1 MSPFPPAAPGPGIDP
16 SPADDRD
23 RDVLTGLLTRPALH
37 RLLGQA
43 LLAGGRAAH
52 RPALLALDLDRFQAI
67 NDATGIATGDGVLS
81 RVARRIT
88 GAVPPGAEV
97 ARISGDEF
105 AVLLPDGRPADAVAA
120 RLLELI
126 GRPYA
131 VRGHAVVLSV
141 SIGVAEAE
149 AGQHDADA
157 LLRAANIALHRSEAT
172 GKNRWCR
179 FEPWMQSQAQ
189 ARQALETDLRAALA
203 LNKLALQRNLGV
215 DQLALHYQPQ
225 VSVDG
230 QVLLGFEA
238 LVRWQRPQ
246 HGWVGPA
253 QFIPL
258 AEEIGLI
265 GLLGDWVLHTA
276 CRAAASWP
284 LPPGGRPLRVSV
296 NISAL
301 QLRERRALVGSVADA
316 LASSGLAADR
326 LEIEITESA
335 LIGDVLETLQ
345 AIRGLGVHLSL
356 DDFGTGYSSLS
367 QLARFP
373 FDGLKIDHS
382 FVHHLPD
389 GSEADPRV
397 AELSARM
404 LQAIAALGNSLG
416 MSTVAEGVETALQA
430 GLVGQAGVTAMQ
442 GYLIARATPEHD
454 VPALILRLQ
463 HAAQAAQRSTP

>member
-1 MSPFPPAAPGPGIDP
+1 M
-16 SPADDRD
+16 
-23 RDVLTGLLTRPALH
+23 
-37 RLLGQA
+37 
-43 LLAGGRAAH
+43 LAGGRAAH
-52 RPALLALDLDRFQAI
+52 QPALLALDLDRFQAI

-81 RVARRIT
+81 PVARRIT
-88 GAVPPGAEV
+88 GAVPPGAQV

-105 AVLLPDGRPADAVAA
+105 AVLLPDGRGADAVAA

-126 GRPYA
+126 GRPSA
-131 VRGHAVVLSV
+131 VLGHAVVLSV

-157 LLRAANIALHRSEAT
+157 LLRAASIALHRSEAM

-179 FEPWMQSQAQ
+179 FESWMQSQAQ

-203 LNKLALQRNLGV
+203 LNKLALRRSMGV
-215 DQLALHYQPQ
+215 DQFALHYQPQ
-225 VSVDG
+225 VSLDG

-238 LVRWQRPQ
+238 LARWRHPQ

-253 QFIPL
+253 QFFPL

-265 GLLGDWVLHTA
+265 GLLGDWVLRTA

-284 LPPGGRPLRVSV
+284 QPPGGRPLRVSV

-301 QLRERRALVGSVADA
+301 QLREQRALVGSVADA
-316 LASSGLAADR
+316 LASSGLAPDR

-356 DDFGTGYSSLS
+356 DDFGIGYSSLS

-389 GSEADPRV
+389 GSQADPRV
-397 AELSARM
+397 AELATRM
-404 LQAIAALGNSLG
+404 LQAIAALGQVG
-416 MSTVAEGVETALQA
+416 MDTVAEGVETAHQA
-430 GLVGQAGVTAMQ
+430 DLVGQAGVTAMQ
-442 GYLIARATPEHD
+442 GYLIARATPEQD
-454 VPALILRLQ
+454 VPALIERLQ
-463 HAAQAAQRSTP
+463 RAAQAAPGSTAGAQPFAAWPTSAAMRWPAGRPSWPPRSTTSCCAPAPTTSATT